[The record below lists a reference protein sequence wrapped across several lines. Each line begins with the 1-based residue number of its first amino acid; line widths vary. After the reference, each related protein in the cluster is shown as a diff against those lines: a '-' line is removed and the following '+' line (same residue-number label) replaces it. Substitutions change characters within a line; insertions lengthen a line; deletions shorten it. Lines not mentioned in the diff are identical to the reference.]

1 MRKMN
6 PAYARF
12 FMFQYEPPMLVLRQ
26 TALELRLN
34 TPELVLVGL
43 CGILLARPLREP
55 ARGVNWSESYPRP
68 WIRGLKLLKC
78 FKTFQN
84 VLQLFKTVMFPAVSN
99 RPIHVLPRPLEE
111 MITKTPSLS
120 LQLGV
125 VRVAHFRM
133 NLVMQD
139 VLAPDQCA

>member
-55 ARGVNWSESYPRP
+55 ARGVNWSESYSAPLEP
-68 WIRGLKLLKC
+68 WSETSEMFQNFSKC
-78 FKTFQN
+78 FATFQN
-84 VLQLFKTVMFPAVSN
+84 RDVSN
-99 RPIHVLPRPLEE
+99 KCRI
-111 MITKTPSLS
+111 
-120 LQLGV
+120 
-125 VRVAHFRM
+125 VRSMFFAARWRK
-133 NLVMQD
+133 
-139 VLAPDQCA
+139 